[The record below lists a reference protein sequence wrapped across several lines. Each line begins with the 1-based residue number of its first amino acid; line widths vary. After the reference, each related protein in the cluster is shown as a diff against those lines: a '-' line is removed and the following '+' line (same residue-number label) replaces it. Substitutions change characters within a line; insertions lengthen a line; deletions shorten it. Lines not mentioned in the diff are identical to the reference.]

1 MKKLYILLF
10 IIPLIFT
17 SCETDDDNQNNV
29 NNNVNDTSGSIL
41 GTWELTF
48 GEVTYDDIYL
58 HPVNGTEVIQETSID
73 PIPSPFFIT
82 FRNDNTF
89 ERIITD
95 QNDPLENDTLT
106 GIYLK
111 TNDILE
117 FDVDSGV
124 EYNITTLND
133 YTLSF
138 NGFIDDTVSINPDLM
153 DDTTFIYRETV
164 FFDFSRLTGRSS
176 NNFSSIKKSN
186 SSENSFG
193 LLRRYKSSN
202 K

>member
-1 MKKLYILLF
+1 MKQFYILLF
-10 IIPLIFT
+10 IIPLVFN
-17 SCETDDDNQNNV
+17 SCETDDDNQNNG

-48 GEVTYDDIYL
+48 DEVTYDYIYL
-58 HPVNGTEVIQETSID
+58 DPVYGTEVIQETFID
-73 PIPSPFFIT
+73 PVPSPFFMT
-82 FRNDNTF
+82 FRYDNTF
-89 ERIITD
+89 ERIIID
-95 QNDPLENDTLT
+95 QNYPLDNDTLT
-106 GIYLK
+106 GTYLK

-117 FDVDSGV
+117 LDSDPGV
-124 EYNITTLND
+124 EWNITTLND

-138 NGFIDDTVSINPDLM
+138 NGLIDETNLI
-153 DDTTFIYRETV
+153 DDTTFIYRETSFV
-164 FFDFSRLTGRSS
+164 DFSRLTGRSS

-193 LLRRYKSSN
+193 LFRRNKSSN